1 MASFSIPQIIENIR
15 QAKKELIATQMFI
28 DEASKL
34 DSYIEHI
41 KQPLLIMVMGEFS
54 TGKSTFINALVGK
67 RITVVDALPTTAV
80 ITKLCYGDVE
90 KVMVYYR
97 DGSEHEYDPDEFN
110 RLTSEADDESNA
122 QHEKIDYVER
132 AIPIPVLRDMT
143 IIDSPGLNALKDAH
157 TEATKRF
164 VEQADTVL
172 WMISSEKAAT
182 DTEYQGIDKLSPRL
196 KPIVIVNKMDLLD
209 EEEDDSENFLK
220 NVREK
225 LKDKAQ
231 VVIGI
236 SAEYA
241 VQGKT
246 EGNEEL
252 LAASNFA
259 AFDDIVREVILPN
272 RDAYKVNSLIDE
284 LNEWLYGIMKKVQV
298 AEDTNAPN
306 KDVDYNKYV
315 ENRAV
320 LSRVEDALAF
330 VAQPLKDFCE
340 ESTNNASALALLG
353 ILHEFGLV
361 LMQKESQAMSAY
373 EKAAVK
379 NNPFAQYVLA
389 THYVKENAQDKAV
402 YWLNKAVK
410 ADYPLAISLLA
421 EIKRKKAEDE
431 QAAEKAKVVEE
442 KSETTKMET
451 QEAIHENSDANS
463 KIRMYRMFA
472 IAGVCLAVVVGAFA
486 IFMNGSNGK
495 DSQDVVTSIGKTE
508 TETQTQT
515 AATGKDR
522 PQENSVV
529 SGNTVKKNDDI
540 PPSATRSKPLPPIS
554 NTNVV
559 ATYYVVNC
567 QKSITLR
574 SEPSTSASEITQI
587 PFGKAVG
594 FIETADN
601 GFSKIN
607 YDGLVGYGLSSY
619 LSSDKPSAR
628 NSERRWAQVVN
639 CEDWIT
645 LRSSPST
652 SAGFL
657 ARIPLGAYVICIGD
671 AGNEFYEV
679 EYDGRHGYALKAYLE
694 YR

>member
-1 MASFSIPQIIENIR
+1 MAPFSVPQIIENIR
-15 QAKKELIATQMFI
+15 QAKRELIATQMFL

-34 DSYIEHI
+34 DSYVEHI
-41 KQPLLIMVMGEFS
+41 NQPLLIKVMGEFS

-67 RITVVDALPTTAV
+67 RIAVVDALPTTAV
-80 ITKLCYGDVE
+80 ITKLCHSEAE

-97 DGSEHEYDPDEFN
+97 DGSTHEYEPDEFN
-110 RLTSEADDESNA
+110 KLTAESDGEANA

-132 AIPIPVLRDMT
+132 AMPMPVLRDMT

-157 TEATKRF
+157 AEATKRF

-182 DTEYQGIDKLSPRL
+182 DTEYQGMENLSPRL
-196 KPIVIVNKMDLLD
+196 KPVVIVNKMDLLD
-209 EEEDDSENFLK
+209 EEEDDPERFLQ
-220 NVREK
+220 NIRGK
-225 LKDKAQ
+225 LKDKVQA
-231 VVIGI
+231 VIGI

-246 EGNEEL
+246 ESNEEL
-252 LAASNFA
+252 LAASNFS
-259 AFDDIVREVILPN
+259 AFDDIVRDVILPN

-284 LNEWLYGIMKKVQV
+284 LNEWLYGIMKKVQA
-298 AEDTNAPN
+298 AEEENTPN
-306 KDVDYNKYV
+306 EEQDYNKYV
-315 ENRAV
+315 ENRSV
-320 LSRVEDALAF
+320 LSRVEDALAL
-330 VAQPLKDFCE
+330 VAQPLKDYCE

-379 NNPFAQYVLA
+379 NNSFAQYVLA
-389 THYVKENAQDKAV
+389 THYVKKNARDKAV
-402 YWLNKAVK
+402 YWLNRAIKAE
-410 ADYPLAISLLA
+410 YPLAASLLA
-421 EIKRKKAEDE
+421 EVERKKASVE
-431 QAAEKAKVVEE
+431 QTAKQAKVVEE
-442 KSETTKMET
+442 KLEPT
-451 QEAIHENSDANS
+451 QLKAQASVHENSDANS
-463 KIRMYRMFA
+463 KIKIYRIVA
-472 IAGVCLAVVVGAFA
+472 IAGVCLAVVIGAFVML
-486 IFMNGSNGK
+486 MNGSDGE
-495 DSQDVVTSIGKTE
+495 DSRNAVVSTDKTNMHE
-508 TETQTQT
+508 V
-515 AATGKDR
+515 TGENNQ
-522 PQENSVV
+522 PQKNSVV
-529 SGNTVKKNDDI
+529 QEHAGEKDNGISQT
-540 PPSATRSKPLPPIS
+540 ATAPKSSSPMS

-567 QKSITLR
+567 RESITLR
-574 SEPSTSASEITQI
+574 SEPSTTASEITQI

-619 LSSDKPSAR
+619 LSSDKPAAR
-628 NSERRWAQVVN
+628 RQEERWAQVVN
-639 CEDWIT
+639 CKDWIT

-652 SAGFL
+652 SAVSL
-657 ARIPLGAYVICIGD
+657 AQIPLGAYVMCLGD
-671 AGNEFYEV
+671 SGNEFYEV
-679 EYDGRHGYALKAYLE
+679 EYNGKHGYALKVYLE